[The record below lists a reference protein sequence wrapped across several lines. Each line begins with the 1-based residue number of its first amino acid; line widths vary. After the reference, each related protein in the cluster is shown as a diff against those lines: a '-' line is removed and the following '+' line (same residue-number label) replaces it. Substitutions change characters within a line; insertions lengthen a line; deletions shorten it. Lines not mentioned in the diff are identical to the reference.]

1 MRNKLIRAIRLETY
15 KGRIFWSREIMYVKK
30 LILDIFHPSVTKVTP
45 MSRDAAAA
53 QEEMIS
59 AFGS

>member
-1 MRNKLIRAIRLETY
+1 
-15 KGRIFWSREIMYVKK
+15 MYVKK
-30 LILDIFHPSVTKVTP
+30 LILNIFHPSVTKVTP